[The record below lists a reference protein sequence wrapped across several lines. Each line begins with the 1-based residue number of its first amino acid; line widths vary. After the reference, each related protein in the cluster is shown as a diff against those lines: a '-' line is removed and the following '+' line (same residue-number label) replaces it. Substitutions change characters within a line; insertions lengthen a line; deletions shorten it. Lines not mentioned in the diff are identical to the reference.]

1 MKEATMRTL
10 NKDEQLAFQQLLK
23 EKQKQ
28 GIKRLRAAIY
38 ARKSSADEKETSL
51 STQVALCTEFIKSY
65 DFLELSATYQ
75 EDDCSGMFMNKR
87 EQFLAMLEKV
97 DKREIDVIVVVRLDR
112 ISRSAADS
120 FAIFNRLYLNG
131 CALIAGDDISTKDT
145 PAGEFMRGIMI
156 CQNQY
161 QARVTAS
168 RVMQSEIHNV
178 QIGDSAGGQ
187 PPYGLKV
194 VNKQFEINEDEAPA
208 IRTMFSMA
216 AKGKSY
222 SQIVEKLD
230 SLGYKTRKG
239 GKFSYS
245 TISDMLRNDK
255 YYGTYV
261 YNRENGK
268 RRKDRVL
275 IEKFEEE
282 RNSKAIPPI
291 ITKATFDKVQTML
304 DNRKTCRPRQN
315 VNSEYFL
322 TGYIT
327 CKSCGGSMSGQS
339 NVGGRNNKRSRYYA
353 CLNHSSR
360 RNGVCKTKNINA
372 DYLENAV
379 KSILTEK
386 INEYLL
392 SAEAESVF
400 SIMKLSKTEE
410 VKSLNKSIK
419 RLRSKYR
426 FVA

>member
-1 MKEATMRTL
+1 MRTL
-10 NKDEQLAFQQLLK
+10 NKDEINAFNQLLK

-38 ARKSSADEKETSL
+38 ARKSTADEKETSL
-51 STQVALCTEFIKSY
+51 STQIALCSEFISKY
-65 DFLELSATYQ
+65 DFLELTATFQ
-75 EDDCSGMFMNKR
+75 EDDCSGMFMDKR
-87 EQFLAMLEKV
+87 IQLQALLEKAT
-97 DKREIDVIVVVRLDR
+97 KREIDVIVVVRIDR

-120 FAIFNRLYLNG
+120 FLIFNQLSLCG
-131 CALIAGDDISTKDT
+131 CSLIAGDDISSKDT
-145 PAGEFMRGIMI
+145 PVGEFMRGIMI

-178 QIGDSAGGQ
+178 QTGYSAGGQ
-187 PPYGLKV
+187 APYGLKV
-194 VNKQFEINEDEAPA
+194 VGKQFEVNEDEAPA
-208 IRTMFSMA
+208 VREMFSMA

-239 GKFSYS
+239 GKFTYS

-261 YNRENGK
+261 YNRQDGK
-268 RRKDRVL
+268 RRKNRVL

-291 ITKATFDKVQTML
+291 ITKETFDKVQAML
-304 DNRKTCRPRQN
+304 DGRKTCRPRQN
-315 VNSEYFL
+315 ENSDYIL

-339 NVGGRNNKRSRYYA
+339 NVGGRNKTRRRNYV

-360 RNGVCKTKNINA
+360 RDGVCKTKNINA
-372 DYLENAV
+372 DYLETAV
-379 KSILTEK
+379 KLTLTEK

-392 SAEAESVF
+392 SAEAETVF

-410 VKSLNKSIK
+410 AKALNKRIQ
-419 RLRSKYR
+419 RTRSKYK

>member
-1 MKEATMRTL
+1 MVNLCGTSSTGKSTAEMLMCSPFMNPEIGKKKGLCFSANSTQNAMFALIDGIFGVPFVIDDITTNPNINLLQFIYTL
-10 NKDEQLAFQQLLK
+10 ASGSNKNRLNGDSSLRDDGCGWSGVAVTSSESCVLDNISQYQGLK
-23 EKQKQ
+23 VRVLHTQ
-28 GIKRLRAAIY
+28 GIQWTKNAAEAELVKRTV
-38 ARKSSADEKETSL
+38 RKNFGFTGKDFAMYV
-51 STQVALCTEFIKSY
+51 ST
-65 DFLELSATYQ
+65 
-75 EDDCSGMFMNKR
+75 
-87 EQFLAMLEKV
+87 
-97 DKREIDVIVVVRLDR
+97 
-112 ISRSAADS
+112 
-120 FAIFNRLYLNG
+120 
-131 CALIAGDDISTKDT
+131 
-145 PAGEFMRGIMI
+145 
-156 CQNQY
+156 
-161 QARVTAS
+161 
-168 RVMQSEIHNV
+168 IHNV

-222 SQIVEKLD
+222 SQIVEKLN

-239 GKFSYS
+239 GEFSYS

-268 RRKDRVL
+268 RRKGRVL
-275 IEKFEEE
+275 IEKFAEE

>member
-1 MKEATMRTL
+1 MRTL

-38 ARKSSADEKETSL
+38 ARKSSTDEKETSL
-51 STQVALCTEFIKSY
+51 STQISVCTEFIKSY
-65 DFLELSATYQ
+65 DFLELTATFQ
-75 EDDCSGMFMNKR
+75 EDDCSGMYMDKR
-87 EQFLAMLEKV
+87 TQFLAMLEKAE
-97 DKREIDVIVVVRLDR
+97 KREIDVIVVVRIDR

-120 FAIFNRLYLNG
+120 FLIFKQLNLWG
-131 CALIAGDDISTKDT
+131 CTLIAGDDISTKDT

-216 AKGKSY
+216 AKGNSY
-222 SQIVEKLD
+222 SQIVEKLN

-239 GKFSYS
+239 GNFTYS
-245 TISDMLRNDK
+245 TISSMLRNDK

-261 YNRENGK
+261 YNRQNGK

-282 RNSKAIPPI
+282 RNSNAIPPI
-291 ITKATFDKVQTML
+291 ISKATFDKVQTIL
-304 DNRKTCRPRQN
+304 DKRKTCRPRQN
-315 VNSEYFL
+315 VNSDYIL

-339 NVGGRNNKRSRYYA
+339 NVGGRKNKRSRYYA